1 MTGCCA
7 VTLRH
12 GSCSNCLG
20 IAVRLVGNLFVL
32 LAVIALGGCPTASR
46 ESLGADNGDDGAGGG
61 APRGCTR
68 DDECVLAAT
77 KCCDCPAF
85 AVSAADPSVRACTG
99 VQCPV
104 PSTCSENVEAQCNAG
119 QCELGCRPLAC
130 NLSCADGF
138 TIDETTGC
146 LACACATPPPGGCT
160 ADSQCVATRADCCG
174 CHFGG
179 TDTAVLASERASF
192 DAALG
197 CPPSPSCPA
206 VDICEPG
213 AAPRCVQGRCEL
225 IASSGVPAG
234 ACGRS
239 DLPAC
244 PAGQVCTINR
254 DPAAS
259 ALGVGV
265 CTPVPSP

>member
-12 GSCSNCLG
+12 GSCSNHPQNV
-20 IAVRLVGNLFVL
+20 VRLVGILFVL
-32 LAVIALGGCPTASR
+32 LAAAGCPGAGK
-46 ESLGADNGDDGAGGG
+46 ESLGADNGDDTGAGGG
-61 APRGCTR
+61 APRGCFR
-68 DDECVLAAT
+68 DTDCVLAAAT
-77 KCCDCPAF
+77 CCDCPAF
-85 AVSAADPSVRACTG
+85 AVSTSDPAVRACTG

-104 PSTCSENVEAQCNAG
+104 PSSCPANVEAQCNEG
-119 QCELGCRPLAC
+119 QCELACSYLAC

-138 TIDETTGC
+138 AIDENTGC
-146 LACACATPPPGGCT
+146 LQCACASVPQGGCT
-160 ADSQCVATRADCCG
+160 ADNQCVETRADCCG

-179 TDTAVLASERASF
+179 SDTAVLASERASY
-192 DAALG
+192 DADLF

-206 VDICEPG
+206 VNTCEPG

-225 IASSGVPAG
+225 IASTGLPPN

-259 ALGVGV
+259 DLGVGV
-265 CTPVPSP
+265 CTQDMAP

>member
-12 GSCSNCLG
+12 GACSTLPG
-20 IAVRLVGNLFVL
+20 TTVRVVGNLLVL
-32 LAVIALGGCPTASR
+32 LLLALGGCPTASK

-61 APRGCTR
+61 APRGCFR
-68 DDECVLAAT
+68 DTDCALAAAT
-77 KCCDCPAF
+77 CCDCPAF
-85 AVSAADPSVRACTG
+85 AVSVADPAVRACTG
-99 VQCPV
+99 VQCPP
-104 PSTCSENVEAQCNAG
+104 PSCAPNVEAQCNDG
-119 QCELGCRPLAC
+119 QCELGCMPVAC
-130 NLSCADGF
+130 NVTCADGF
-138 TIDETTGC
+138 AIDETTGC
-146 LACACATPPPGGCT
+146 LACECAAVPPGGCT

-179 TDTAVLASERASF
+179 SDTAVLASERASF

-197 CPPSPSCPA
+197 CPQTPSCPA

-225 IASSGVPAG
+225 VSSAGLPAT
-234 ACGRS
+234 ACGRA

-244 PAGQVCTINR
+244 AAGQVCTINR

-265 CTPVPSP
+265 CTPEPAP